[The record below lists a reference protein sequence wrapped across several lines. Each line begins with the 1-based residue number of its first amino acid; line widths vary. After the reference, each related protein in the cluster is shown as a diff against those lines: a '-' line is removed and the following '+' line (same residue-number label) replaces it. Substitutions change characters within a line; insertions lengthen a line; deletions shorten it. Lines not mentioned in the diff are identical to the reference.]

1 MAANAKEV
9 INWLQDVCEHL
20 RVSQRRKALRQPG
33 QGFDY
38 TGDKYQDV
46 VRRVVSA
53 IHPRR
58 MRLRVVEVIQ
68 ETPTT
73 KTFRCERT
81 DGPLPPFRPG
91 QYVNVFVDVDGVLTS
106 RPYSIASA
114 PPLSSPPLGGKEGE
128 RETLELTVR
137 DKPGGFVAPYLL
149 NEVQV
154 GDELETTGPAGNFY
168 HEPLIDGDDLV
179 FLAGGSGITPFLSI
193 IRDALGR
200 GGVTPP
206 LRIHLLYG
214 SRVPDDVIYGDELAE
229 LAASHPNF
237 DYALVISEPLPGDHE
252 GRPYLT
258 GFLDAELIQEQVGDP
273 TGKTFYICGP
283 NVMYD
288 FCLAALKELGVPSYR
303 IKRELYGPPADV
315 TKEPG
320 WPGGLSA
327 DTVFNVE
334 VVNLPPA
341 CVPPSVPPTRGGDER
356 GGKTIRAPAGE
367 PLMNSLERY
376 GVVVPAVC
384 RSGAC
389 SACRARLLSGR
400 VFQPAHTG
408 LRESDR
414 QHGYI
419 HACVSYPLED
429 LRIHL

>member
-1 MAANAKEV
+1 
-9 INWLQDVCEHL
+9 
-20 RVSQRRKALRQPG
+20 
-33 QGFDY
+33 
-38 TGDKYQDV
+38 
-46 VRRVVSA
+46 
-53 IHPRR
+53 
-58 MRLRVVEVIQ
+58 
-68 ETPTT
+68 
-73 KTFRCERT
+73 
-81 DGPLPPFRPG
+81 
-91 QYVNVFVDVDGVLTS
+91 
-106 RPYSIASA
+106 
-114 PPLSSPPLGGKEGE
+114 
-128 RETLELTVR
+128 
-137 DKPGGFVAPYLL
+137 
-149 NEVQV
+149 
-154 GDELETTGPAGNFY
+154 
-168 HEPLIDGDDLV
+168 
-179 FLAGGSGITPFLSI
+179 
-193 IRDALGR
+193 
-200 GGVTPP
+200 
-206 LRIHLLYG
+206 
-214 SRVPDDVIYGDELAE
+214 
-229 LAASHPNF
+229 
-237 DYALVISEPLPGDHE
+237 
-252 GRPYLT
+252 
-258 GFLDAELIQEQVGDP
+258 
-273 TGKTFYICGP
+273 
-283 NVMYD
+283 MYD